1 MDPGACPGGECYIAK
16 QKGIILMRVEK
27 FKNNIQTKYM
37 DWVVHGYKFMV
48 SHPSLQSRLRFENLH
63 FARSI
68 STLELST
75 SPRA

>member
-1 MDPGACPGGECYIAK
+1 
-16 QKGIILMRVEK
+16 MRVEK

-63 FARSI
+63 FSRSI

-75 SPRA
+75 SPRV